1 MDVLTVIVK
10 PRIGD
15 VMLGEPV
22 ALTFTQGLDLKR
34 P

>member
-1 MDVLTVIVK
+1 MAVLTVIVK
-10 PRIGD
+10 PHIGV
-15 VMLGEPV
+15 VMLGVPV